1 MKAAMTG
8 MGSALRGGRF
18 LGSAGAFAALA
29 ALIAA
34 FGSGGALAQNSA
46 DCARLQQAIASRHGS
61 SGAEAAVERQRAEL
75 ARTEGS
81 ARSLG
86 CGNRKILF
94 FGSDPPPQCG
104 ELNGQIAR
112 MQANLADLQAR
123 AGGGAGDLI
132 ARYNAECGNAPPRP
146 TNFLEAWVGGV
157 ARLPTPQQQQPQMDA
172 RFEPLDHG
180 PPDRTTESGQPA
192 DRSGVVAH
200 AGSYAVCVRTCDGSF
215 FPVSYSGAGSRADSL
230 EEVCRALC
238 PNADVALYSFPFGG
252 TIDGA
257 ESASGEPYANLP
269 NAGKFEQS
277 YDPGCSCRRKG
288 ESWAEA
294 LADAEAR
301 YGHEKYDI
309 IVTPEKSA
317 EMARPIID
325 PKAKPAVDPK
335 AKPGAAV
342 VAGSGAAPGATPPG
356 DAANAPVLD
365 INGTDTKLS
374 AETATVS
381 REASGIA
388 GDDVQGAKSFSVNQG
403 RTVEVTGPD
412 GVKRIV
418 RIVGPAL

>member
-1 MKAAMTG
+1 MVRAARKPRSSG
-8 MGSALRGGRF
+8 NAPNSRAPRALRVRSAAEIARF
-18 LGSAGAFAALA
+18 
-29 ALIAA
+29 
-34 FGSGGALAQNSA
+34 
-46 DCARLQQAIASRHGS
+46 
-61 SGAEAAVERQRAEL
+61 
-75 ARTEGS
+75 
-81 ARSLG
+81 
-86 CGNRKILF
+86 LF

-146 TNFLEAWVGGV
+146 TNFLEALFGGV
-157 ARLPTPQQQQPQMDA
+157 ARLATPQQQQPQMDA

-252 TIDGA
+252 TIDEA

-301 YGHEKYDI
+301 YGHEKHDI

-335 AKPGAAV
+335 AKPGAAESSPGRGPRL
-342 VAGSGAAPGATPPG
+342 ARRPLATQRTRRSSTSTERTPNSAPRPPRSAAKRP
-356 DAANAPVLD
+356 
-365 INGTDTKLS
+365 
-374 AETATVS
+374 
-381 REASGIA
+381 GIA